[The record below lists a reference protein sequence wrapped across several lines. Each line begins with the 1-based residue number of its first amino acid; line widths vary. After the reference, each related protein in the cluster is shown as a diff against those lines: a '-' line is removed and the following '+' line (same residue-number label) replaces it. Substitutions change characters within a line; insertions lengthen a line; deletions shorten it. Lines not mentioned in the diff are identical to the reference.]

1 MVRWSFFL
9 LFLFNLPLCAQ
20 DSLTV
25 LFAGDAMMH
34 QAQIDNTRHGDSFD
48 LSRYFSSVSAEIKEA
63 DIAVVNL
70 EVPLGGKPY
79 TGYPAF
85 SAPDQFAVALQKAG
99 FDFFLLANNHCVD
112 RGSRGLARTI
122 RTLDS
127 LEIRSTGTFLNRDH
141 RNRSY
146 PMLLRKKG
154 FRIIMLNYTYDTNG
168 IRIDTPRIVNYIDKE
183 VIAADIAEAKLFNP
197 DFIIANMHWGIE
209 YSQIPSKEQRSLARW
224 LIEEGVNIV
233 IGSHPHV
240 VQPME
245 LERKEDGS
253 SSLVVYSLGNFISN
267 MRKENTNGGVI
278 VKVVLCRKGLKRSIA
293 SASYSLVF
301 CDRYENESGKEDIQ
315 VVPAVYW
322 LKKMESSSVPVD
334 SVLYRFVTDTRSLF
348 NKGNRNVEEYIFE

>member
-1 MVRWSFFL
+1 MVRLSL
-9 LFLFNLPLCAQ
+9 LLVLLYSLPVAAQ

-34 QAQIDNTRHGDSFD
+34 QAQIENTREGDSFD
-48 LSRYFSSVSAEIKEA
+48 LSRYFSSISREVQAA

-70 EVPLGGKPY
+70 EVTLGGKPY

-85 SAPDQFAVALQKAG
+85 SAPDDFAVALQKAG
-99 FDFFLLANNHCVD
+99 FDFFLLANNHCLD

-122 RTLDS
+122 CTLDS

-141 RNRSY
+141 RTRSY

-154 FRIIMLNYTYDTNG
+154 FRIILLNYTYDTNG

-183 VIAADIAEAKLFNP
+183 VMAADIAEAKLFNP

-209 YSQIPSKEQRSLARW
+209 YDRIPSKEQRDLAKW
-224 LIEEGVNIV
+224 LLDRGVHLV
-233 IGSHPHV
+233 IGNHPHV

-245 LERKEDGS
+245 LERGEDGS

-267 MRKENTNGGVI
+267 MSKENTNGGAM
-278 VKVVLCRKGLKRSIA
+278 VKVVLCRKGLKRYIA

-301 CDRYENESGKEDIQ
+301 CDRYKNKRGKEDIR
-315 VVPAVYW
+315 VVPAASW
-322 LKKMESSSVPVD
+322 LEKMEYSSLPVD
-334 SVLYRFVTDTRSLF
+334 SLLYRYVVNTRSF
-348 NKGNRNVEEYIFE
+348 FKKNNRNVEEYIFE

>member
-1 MVRWSFFL
+1 MVRLSFFL
-9 LFLFNLPLCAQ
+9 VFLFSLPVYAQ

-34 QAQIDNTRHGDSFD
+34 QAQIDNTRNGDSFD
-48 LSRYFSSVSAEIKEA
+48 LSRYFSSISGEIKAA
-63 DIAVVNL
+63 DISVVNL

-85 SAPDQFAVALQKAG
+85 SAPDQFAVTLQEAG

-112 RGSRGLARTI
+112 RGSRGLARTL

-127 LEIRSTGTFLNRDH
+127 LQIRSTGTFLNRDH

-183 VIAADIAEAKLFNP
+183 IIAADIAEAKLFNP

-209 YSQIPSKEQRSLARW
+209 YNQKPSKEQRNLAKW
-224 LIEEGVNIV
+224 LIEEGVDVV

-245 LERKEDGS
+245 LERGENGFS
-253 SSLVVYSLGNFISN
+253 FLVVYSLGNFISN
-267 MRKENTNGGVI
+267 MSKENTKGGVM
-278 VKVVLCRKGLKRSIA
+278 VKVVLCRKGLKRYIA

-301 CDRYENESGKEDIQ
+301 CDRYENERGKEDIR
-315 VVPAVYW
+315 VVPAVSW
-322 LKKMESSSVPVD
+322 LEKMKSSSLPVD
-334 SVLYRFVTDTRSLF
+334 SVLYRFVRDTRSLF
-348 NKGNRNVEEYIFE
+348 KENNRNVEEYIFE